1 MIEPVMFRYSS
12 EPGGYLNIEV
22 RFSDVPE
29 TLASID
35 EAWKKIDKIHPMDAA
50 FYDDQIQ
57 RSYNQFVVM
66 VKVIGSIAILAI
78 CIASIGLFGMVV
90 FTTETRLKEISIR
103 KVCGALEVS
112 LVYILSREFLLL
124 LLLSAVIALP
134 LTYLLFDKLILI
146 NFAYHQPLGWIDL
159 LAGAFGIGMIALLM
173 IASQTWKAA
182 RSNPAEILKSE

>member
-1 MIEPVMFRYSS
+1 
-12 EPGGYLNIEV
+12 
-22 RFSDVPE
+22 
-29 TLASID
+29 
-35 EAWKKIDKIHPMDAA
+35 
-50 FYDDQIQ
+50 
-57 RSYNQFVVM
+57 
-66 VKVIGSIAILAI
+66 
-78 CIASIGLFGMVV
+78 
-90 FTTETRLKEISIR
+90 
-103 KVCGALEVS
+103 
-112 LVYILSREFLLL
+112 LLL